1 MHGGG
6 NWIGLIGIMFGCA
19 LFALA
24 LICGTV
30 LAILKMRNSGRFAKK
45 DGTEADEAQMIQEI
59 YQGLERMEK
68 RVDTLETI
76 LMEGRQ
82 HGREV
87 P

>member
-1 MHGGG
+1 MHGC
-6 NWIGLIGIMFGCA
+6 NWIEFIGMMFGGA

-30 LAILKMRNSGRFAKK
+30 LAIFKMRSSGRFSK
-45 DGTEADEAQMIQEI
+45 ESSQADEALMIQEI

-68 RVDTLETI
+68 RVETLETI

-82 HGREV
+82 QKKEG